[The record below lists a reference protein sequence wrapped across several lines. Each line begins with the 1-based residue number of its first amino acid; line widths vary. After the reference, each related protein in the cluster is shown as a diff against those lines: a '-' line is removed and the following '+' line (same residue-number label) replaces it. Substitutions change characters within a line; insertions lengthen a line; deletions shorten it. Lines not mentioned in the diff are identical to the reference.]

1 MSDVVRRMYARFRGD
16 WAPGHFDPWVTLSC
30 KLLLYMLMATRGAD
44 YLAPESP
51 ESMARLALVEAALPL
66 HLWGLALLVAAGAG
80 FLGVAFAVT
89 PMVAGAHVLGGALYL
104 AIGGGTLVTLLLDD
118 PSFDLATW
126 VTTTAI
132 LALTIYVSRKLYRCR
147 PDQPRG
153 WLGTFAFGLT
163 AVLCVLAVEVDA
175 LRAAT
180 LALGIGVLHLLMAA
194 GTLVQD
200 RRRTLLDER
209 GMSV

>member
-1 MSDVVRRMYARFRGD
+1 MATRVYERFRGD
-16 WAPGHFDPWVTLSC
+16 WAPGHFDPWVTLSG
-30 KLLLYMLMATRGAD
+30 KLLLYMLMAVRGAD
-44 YLAPESP
+44 YLSPESP
-51 ESMARLALVEAALPL
+51 ESMALVEAALPL

-104 AIGGGTLVTLLLDD
+104 AIGGGTLITLLLDD

-126 VTTTAI
+126 VTTSAI

-153 WLGTFAFGLT
+153 WLGAFAFGLT
-163 AVLCVLAVEVDA
+163 LVLCTLAVEVDA

-194 GTLVQD
+194 GTLVQE

>member
-16 WAPGHFDPWVTLSC
+16 WAPGHFDPWVTLSG

-44 YLAPESP
+44 YLSPESP
-51 ESMARLALVEAALPL
+51 ESMARLTLVEAALPL
-66 HLWGLALLVAAGAG
+66 PLWGAALLIASAAG
-80 FLGVAFAVT
+80 FLGVGLAIT
-89 PMVAGAHVLGGALYL
+89 PLVAGAHVLGGALYL
-104 AIGGGTLVTLLLDD
+104 AIGGGTLVTLLADD
-118 PSFDLATW
+118 PQFDLGVL

-163 AVLCVLAVEVDA
+163 IVLCILAVEVDA

>member
-1 MSDVVRRMYARFRGD
+1 MATRVYERFRGD
-16 WAPGHFDPWVTLSC
+16 WAPGHLDPWVTLSC

-44 YLAPESP
+44 YLSPESP
-51 ESMARLALVEAALPL
+51 ESMARLPLVEAALPL
-66 HLWGLALLVAAGAG
+66 HLGGLALLVAAGAG

-104 AIGGGTLVTLLLDD
+104 AIGGGTLITLLLDD

-126 VTTTAI
+126 VTTSAI
-132 LALTIYVSRKLYRCR
+132 LALTIYVSRKLYMCR

-153 WLGTFAFGLT
+153 WLGAFAFGLT
-163 AVLCVLAVEVDA
+163 LALCTLAVEVDA

-194 GTLVQD
+194 GTLIQD
-200 RRRTLLDER
+200 RRRAILTER
-209 GMSV
+209 GVLS

>member
-1 MSDVVRRMYARFRGD
+1 MATRVYERFRGD

-30 KLLLYMLMATRGAD
+30 KLLLYMLMAVRGAD
-44 YLAPESP
+44 YLSP

-104 AIGGGTLVTLLLDD
+104 AIGGGTLVTLLADD
-118 PSFDLATW
+118 PQFDLGVL

-147 PDQPRG
+147 HDQPRG
-153 WLGTFAFGLT
+153 WLGAFAFGLT
-163 AVLCVLAVEVDA
+163 IALCILAVEVDA

-180 LALGIGVLHLLMAA
+180 LALGSGGLHLLMAA

>member
-1 MSDVVRRMYARFRGD
+1 MATRVYERFRGD

-44 YLAPESP
+44 YLSPESP
-51 ESMARLALVEAALPL
+51 ESMALVEAALPL
-66 HLWGLALLVAAGAG
+66 HLGGLALLVAAGAG

-104 AIGGGTLVTLLLDD
+104 AIGGGTLVTLLADD
-118 PSFDLATW
+118 PQFDLGVL

-175 LRAAT
+175 LRAT
-180 LALGIGVLHLLMAA
+180 TSALGIGVLHLLMAA

>member
-1 MSDVVRRMYARFRGD
+1 MATRVYERLRGD
-16 WAPGHFDPWVTLSC
+16 WSPGHFDPWVTLFI
-30 KLLLYMLMATRGAD
+30 KLLLYMLMAIRGAD
-44 YLAPESP
+44 YLSPESP
-51 ESMARLALVEAALPL
+51 ESMARLTLVEAALPL
-66 HLWGLALLVAAGAG
+66 PLWGAALLIAAGVG

-104 AIGGGTLVTLLLDD
+104 AIGGGTLITLLLDD
-118 PSFDLATW
+118 PSFDLAAW
-126 VTTTAI
+126 ITTSAV

-153 WLGTFAFGLT
+153 WAGTFAFGLT
-163 AVLCVLAVEVDA
+163 LVLCVLAVEVDA
-175 LRAAT
+175 LRSAT